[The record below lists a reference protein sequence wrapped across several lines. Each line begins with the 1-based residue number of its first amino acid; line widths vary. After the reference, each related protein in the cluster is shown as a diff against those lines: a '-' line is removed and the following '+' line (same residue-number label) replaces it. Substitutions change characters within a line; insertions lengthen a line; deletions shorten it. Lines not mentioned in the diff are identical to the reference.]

1 MINLKV
7 LALAASSTVAFSCA
21 HRLPAPPGTET
32 SVSQSLNQKVLEY
45 KVQEGETL
53 LKVGKQYAVAPSS
66 IQKLNRL
73 SASEELKPGQLIYIP
88 VSEAALEPSDLEG
101 RGRWVE
107 RPDGEQDE
115 DLPETGRRAFL
126 YAQYR
131 QLEFPV
137 ANGRVQSHFG
147 PRSGRSHEGIDIFPR
162 GDKTI
167 VSAQSGTVEFV
178 GRKRGYGQ
186 TVVINH
192 KNFKTLYAH
201 CAKIFVKKGETVKMG
216 EKIALV
222 GATGNAHGAHLHFE
236 YQNMNNIAMDPLPH
250 LDRDFAH

>member
-1 MINLKV
+1 MMKFKM
-7 LALAASSTVAFSCA
+7 LALSASSAVAFSCA
-21 HRLPAPPGTET
+21 HRLPAPPGSE
-32 SVSQSLNQKVLEY
+32 VNRKVLEY

-66 IQKLNRL
+66 IQKMNRL

-88 VSEAALEPSDLEG
+88 VSEAALSPSDSEG

-107 RPDGEQDE
+107 RADALSEE
-115 DLPETGRRAFL
+115 NLPETGRRAYL
-126 YAQYR
+126 YSQYR
-131 QLEFPV
+131 QLEFPL

-147 PRSGRSHEGIDIFPR
+147 PRSGRAHEGIDIFPK
-162 GDKTI
+162 GEKNI
-167 VSAQSGTVEFV
+167 VAAQAGTVEFV
-178 GRKRGYGQ
+178 GKKRGYGL
-186 TVVINH
+186 TVVVNH
-192 KNFKTLYAH
+192 KSFKTLYAH
-201 CAKIFVKKGETVKMG
+201 CSRTFVKEGTPVKMG

-222 GATGNAHGAHLHFE
+222 GATGNAHGVHLHFE